1 MTSSTTFVTCVE
13 AGGLEP
19 QVLML
24 AESLRAFGGAW
35 ANAPFIAVKPRRGPK
50 LKATT
55 ISEFRRL
62 QVEFVDEPFNSKLAW
77 WNNANKSAVMSA
89 LEKQVSTPN
98 ITWLDGDMVILQPLD
113 DVTPAEHAQFVA
125 RAGEGYLG
133 SDGSDANATYWR
145 KLCEIFSLNFADF
158 PEIVSFPERR
168 TIRAYWQGGIYTYR
182 TTTGLGAAHFEVIA
196 RLLEEKVGSKQA
208 GIYHQDQ
215 VSISLAVQKLKLKHS
230 EFTPAMNFNINPLAK
245 QNANLLAMGD
255 VKILHYHNS
264 LHKPA
269 LSWASEYIRQLP
281 PDRVELIQKYTPIST
296 DAALVTRLQR
306 RLLKLARERRATQ
319 FAKQATHY

>member
-1 MTSSTTFVTCVE
+1 MTSSTTLVTCVE
-13 AGGLEP
+13 AGGLES
-19 QVLML
+19 QVLLL
-24 AESLRAFGGAW
+24 AESLRAFGGSW
-35 ANAPFIAVKPRRGPK
+35 ANTPFLAVKPRRGPK
-50 LKATT
+50 LKSAT

-62 QVEFVDEPFNSKLAW
+62 QVEFIDEPFNSKLAW

-89 LEKQVSTPN
+89 LETQVSTPN

-113 DVTPAEHAQFVA
+113 DVTPAEHTQFIA

-133 SDGSDANATYWR
+133 SDGSDANATYWL
-145 KLCEIFSLNFADF
+145 KLCETFGLNFDDF

-168 TIRAYWQGGIYTYR
+168 AIRAYWQTGIYTYKTATR
-182 TTTGLGAAHFEVIA
+182 LGAEHFEIIA
-196 RLLEEKVGSKQA
+196 RLLGEKIGSKQA

-215 VSISLAVQKLKLKHS
+215 VSISLAVQKLKLNHS
-230 EFTPAMNFNINPLAK
+230 ELTPAMNFNINPLAK
-245 QNANLLAMGD
+245 QNANLLPMRD

-269 LSWASEYIRQLP
+269 LSWASDYIQQLP
-281 PDRVELIQKYTPIST
+281 PDRVELIQKYAPISS
-296 DAALVTRLQR
+296 DASLVTRLHR
-306 RLLKLARERRATQ
+306 RLLKVARQRRVTQ